1 MSASKITKSNPR
13 KYLKI
18 VKNKLQNKR
27 EIYVRFLQVMTAYSA
42 QRIDPS
48 GVKSV
53 VKELFKE
60 DQEPISGF
68 NTFLPKGFEIKPE
81 CDQNGFKIKL
91 ECEQTPPKKYVDIEY
106 SEALD
111 FVRKVKDDDRIY
123 KSFVTIMDMYKKKNK
138 SLDEVCREVYMCVY
152 LLQY

>member
-1 MSASKITKSNPR
+1 MSTPKPTKTNPR

-27 EIYVRFLQVMTAYSA
+27 DIYVRFLQVMTAYTA
-42 QRIDPS
+42 HRIDPN

-60 DQEPISGF
+60 DQELISGF
-68 NTFLPKGFEIKPE
+68 NTFLPKGFEITL
-81 CDQNGFKIKL
+81 N
-91 ECEQTPPKKYVDIEY
+91 CEQTPPTNFIDVEY

-123 KSFVTIMDMYKKKNK
+123 KSFVNILDMYRKKNK
-138 SLDEVCREVYMCVY
+138 SLDEVCHEVYVC
-152 LLQY
+152 

>member
-1 MSASKITKSNPR
+1 
-13 KYLKI
+13 
-18 VKNKLQNKR
+18 
-27 EIYVRFLQVMTAYSA
+27 
-42 QRIDPS
+42 
-48 GVKSV
+48 V

-111 FVRKVKDDDRIY
+111 FVRKVKVCHIY
-123 KSFVTIMDMYKKKNK
+123 FELKRLVKI
-138 SLDEVCREVYMCVY
+138 
-152 LLQY
+152 LLLS

>member
-1 MSASKITKSNPR
+1 MSAPKPTKINPR

-27 EIYVRFLQVMTAYSA
+27 DIYVRFLQVMTAYTA
-42 QRIDPS
+42 HRIDPN

-60 DQEPISGF
+60 DQELISGF
-68 NTFLPKGFEIKPE
+68 NTFLPKGFEITL
-81 CDQNGFKIKL
+81 N
-91 ECEQTPPKKYVDIEY
+91 CEQTPPTNFIDVEY

-111 FVRKVKDDDRIY
+111 FVRKVKKKFQDDDRIY
-123 KSFVTIMDMYKKKNK
+123 KSFVNILDMYRKKNM
-138 SLDEVCREVYMCVY
+138 SLDEVCHEVYVCCTITII
-152 LLQY
+152 LKLFLF